1 MRMPTTMVKR
11 PARRRTSQTEM
22 WIPGA
27 SRSIPTDPKWKEMSS
42 KCRDASHAATYAPA
56 A

>member
-1 MRMPTTMVKR
+1 MRMPTTVVKK
-11 PARRRTSQTEM
+11 AATMRTSQTEM

-27 SRSIPTDPKWKEMSS
+27 SRSIPTDPKWNEMSS
-42 KCRDASHAATYAPA
+42 KCSDASQAAMYAPA